1 MAKPPQPGTL
11 NPLALRGVDLA
22 SLIGRSPVTDEKGQK
37 VHVTPAAISNW
48 VSRDGCPRNPDGTY
62 NAIHVL
68 AWLAGQRARV
78 PYRPNAE
85 SDDIE
90 KEKLAVLRER
100 KLTLRQ
106 NRLADAKT
114 LVDREEVREEWMRRL
129 HSFKSGLLTLARV
142 LAREV
147 VGQPG
152 PVVQKAVDD
161 RVNDVLRAYSEGW
174 DGDGEIPTGEK
185 KA

>member
-1 MAKPPQPGTL
+1 MPKPSQPDQL
-11 NPLALRGVDLA
+11 NPLSLRGVDLA
-22 SLIGRSPVTDEKGQK
+22 NLIGRSPVTDEKGRK

-48 VSRDGCPRNPDGTY
+48 VSRGNCPRNPDGTY

-68 AWLAGQRARV
+68 AWLAAEHSRV

-106 NRLADAKT
+106 NRLERKGQ
-114 LVDREEVREEWMRRL
+114 LVEKEVIEEDQQRRIHAL
-129 HSFKSGLLTLARV
+129 KGGLLTLERS
-142 LAREV
+142 LAREI
-147 VGQPG
+147 VGLPRPQAEAII
-152 PVVQKAVDD
+152 KAKVHD
-161 RVNDVLRAYSEGW
+161 LLEGYALGW
-174 DGDGEIPTGEK
+174 DGEGDVPHTE
-185 KA
+185 